1 VAEGL
6 SGEIEVLLSGLD
18 TQKSRYSRLVDGAGD
33 GIRTRDLLLGKETCY
48 HCTTPAGRQLLLYAI
63 KVKLVKSHEL
73 EDSMRYNRDTRILA
87 GSMGIIDGTLNI
99 K

>member
-1 VAEGL
+1 MIKKGWGL
-6 SGEIEVLLSGLD
+6 RIVLRTEDSYRMM
-18 TQKSRYSRLVDGAGD
+18 SNGAGD

-48 HCTTPAGRQLLLYAI
+48 HCTTPACRQLLLYSI

-87 GSMGIIDGTLNI
+87 GSMGIIYGTLNI